1 LSAIWALQCAHFIRI
16 GPLHRGLPE
25 LDLVYGESRLP
36 AWPVRR
42 NAIHHCARAPPAFM
56 IPLYDVIP
64 SRTVPVVTVALILL
78 NVLVFLFE
86 LSLGSA
92 VDLLLLTYGLV
103 PADFSLPTLFT
114 SMFLHGG
121 FTHVGGNMLFLWI
134 FGDNVEDRMGHGRFL
149 AFYLLCGAAA
159 ALVQTVMQPASLV
172 PMIGA
177 SGAVAGVMGAYFV
190 LYPHSRIV
198 TLLPLFIFWQIIE
211 VPAIFFLGVWF
222 LMQFLSGVGSIA
234 TATGGEPAG
243 GVAFWAHV
251 AGFAA
256 GFVGVFIF
264 RQPERQRV
272 EWWNDVR

>member
-1 LSAIWALQCAHFIRI
+1 
-16 GPLHRGLPE
+16 
-25 LDLVYGESRLP
+25 
-36 AWPVRR
+36 
-42 NAIHHCARAPPAFM
+42 M
-56 IPLYDVIP
+56 IPLRDVIP
-64 SRTVPVVTVALILL
+64 SRTTPYITISLVVVNA
-78 NVLVFLFE
+78 LVFLYQ
-86 LSLGSA
+86 LSLGGDINNF
-92 VDLLLLTYGLV
+92 VFTYGLV
-103 PADFSLPTLFT
+103 PADFSWISVLT

-121 FTHVGGNMLFLWI
+121 FLHVAGNMLYLWI

-149 AFYLLCGAAA
+149 AFYLLCGIAA
-159 ALVQTVMQPASLV
+159 ALGQTLTV
-172 PMIGA
+172 PHSQIPMVGA

-198 TLLPLFIFWQIIE
+198 TLLPLFIFIQIIE

-256 GFVGVFIF
+256 GLIGVLIF